1 MRTNVISL
9 SFSQQTNE
17 AKKGKRERKEG
28 QKKGQKEGRHEERKE
43 ERDRKR
49 DRKKEGRIIKC
60 FFTFYIKNTLFLK
73 LVGFFKGNSF

>member
-43 ERDRKR
+43 ERDRK
-49 DRKKEGRIIKC
+49 KEGRIIKC